1 MKYTKL
7 FITSFIMLCSLV
19 ALAQRPKLQPSA
31 EAQQRMK
38 DKAEYSQIK
47 RLILA
52 LPEFTAEK
60 KKIPSILAANRGL
73 AVKVLPTIDSVEGDT
88 STTKTITGYI
98 TQIVGDNATNVY
110 EVTYDRKE
118 QKLTSVKRTG
128 EQQEPEL
135 APKQNANKA
144 KANTKPKQQK
154 EEEEE
159 EEDAEETTHPKS
171 TKPTKDKDEE

>member
-1 MKYTKL
+1 
-7 FITSFIMLCSLV
+7 MLCSLMV
-19 ALAQRPKLQPSA
+19 LAQRPKLQPSA

-52 LPEFTAEK
+52 LPEFAAEK
-60 KKIPSILAANRGL
+60 KKIPTILAANRGQS
-73 AVKVLPTIDSVEGDT
+73 VKVIPTVDSVEGDT
-88 STTKTITGYI
+88 TTIKTITGYI
-98 TQIVGDNATNVY
+98 TQLVGDNATNVY

-128 EQQEPEL
+128 EQQEPEV
-135 APKQNANKA
+135 APKQKPTKTKIAA
-144 KANTKPKQQK
+144 KPKQQK

-159 EEDAEETTHPKS
+159 EEDTEEAPTPKGS
-171 TKPTKDKDEE
+171 KPTKEKDEE